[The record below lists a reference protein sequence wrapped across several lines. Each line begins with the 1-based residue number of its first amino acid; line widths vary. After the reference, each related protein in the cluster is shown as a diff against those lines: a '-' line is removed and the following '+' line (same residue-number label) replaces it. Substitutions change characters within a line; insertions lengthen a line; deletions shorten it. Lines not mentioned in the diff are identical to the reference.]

1 MINNPM
7 IIGTLELKN
16 RLVMPPMHTG
26 KGDRG
31 HVTDDLIQY
40 YADRAKFSKPCLI
53 ICEHCCI
60 TEQGRASETQLSI
73 ADDSCIAEH
82 RRLTDAIHEAGS
94 KVFIQL
100 NHAGSM
106 AEPLDGGEIVSAS
119 ATASPRRPQ
128 AKTPRALT
136 TEEIHG
142 LEKAWADAAIRALK
156 ADYDGV
162 EIHSAHGYLL
172 NQFYSPLTNGRED
185 EYSSKTMGNRLR
197 FLLETVQTVK
207 EAIGIDIPLA
217 VRLGGSDYCEGGS
230 TEEDAVEACRMLT
243 DAGVHILDISGGM
256 CGYIRPDVT
265 GPGYFSTM
273 TEKINA
279 AVKTPI
285 ILTGGVKTM
294 READALLEARKA
306 DLIGV
311 GRALFQDAHW
321 REKG

>member
-7 IIGTLELKN
+7 IIGTMELKN

-31 HVTDDLIQY
+31 HLTDDLVQY
-40 YADRAKFSKPCLI
+40 YADRAKFSQPGLI
-53 ICEHCCI
+53 ICEHCCFM
-60 TEQGRASETQLSI
+60 EKGRASATQLSI

-82 RRLTDAIHEAGS
+82 RRLTDAIHEGGS

-106 AEPLDGGEIVSAS
+106 AEPLQGGEIVSAS
-119 ATASPRRPQ
+119 AIPNPRRPQ
-128 AKTPRALT
+128 PVIPRALT
-136 TEEIHG
+136 TEEIHD
-142 LEKAWADAAIRALK
+142 LEKAWAEAAYRALK
-156 ADYDGV
+156 AGYDGV

-172 NQFYSPLTNGRED
+172 NQFYSPLTNKRED
-185 EYSSKTMGNRLR
+185 EYGPDRMGNRLR
-197 FLLETVQTVK
+197 FLLETVKTVQNT
-207 EAIGIDIPLA
+207 IGPDVPLS

-256 CGYIRPDVT
+256 CGYIRPDVQ

-279 AVKTPI
+279 AVTTPI
-285 ILTGGVKTM
+285 LLTGGVKTM
-294 READALLEARKA
+294 READALLQARKA